1 MDELTNLMRLIDLN
15 SKIIPEG
22 DYLEMCNSIKKV
34 HECVSRPNSNYDSD
48 DENAFHLRVTMR
60 DDTFGIPTPFSTE
73 NRQRHRR
80 RYYEDDS
87 EDDEVVQMDVDLPTA
102 DADEL
107 DELLARP
114 DESLTFEDR
123 FNLVHSVLP
132 YLRVPREDVNGDT
145 SFESDIERLQRRQR
159 EYDEA
164 ELRRIDDRILETETM
179 IRKTKPRQRIT
190 NIVKRDAVRK
200 YASDMGIRLYR
211 YTIGGLIDKGY
222 DVGNEREFYKNYL
235 NSYNEEVEYKLR
247 DLNEELFNLCRDR
260 DSLLEEMNDTD
271 TDTFI

>member
-48 DENAFHLRVTMR
+48 DENTFHLRVTMR

-87 EDDEVVQMDVDLPTA
+87 EEDEVVQMDVDLPTA

-145 SFESDIERLQRRQR
+145 SFGNDIERLQRRQR

-271 TDTFI
+271 TDTVI

>member
-34 HECVSRPNSNYDSD
+34 HECVSRSSSNYDSED
-48 DENAFHLRVTMR
+48 DENTFHLRVNMR
-60 DDTFGIPTPFSTE
+60 DDTFDIPAPFSTE
-73 NRQRHRR
+73 TRHRR

-87 EDDEVVQMDVDLPTA
+87 DDDEVVQMDHDLPTA

-145 SFESDIERLQRRQR
+145 SFESDIERVQRRQR

-200 YASDMGIRLYR
+200 YASDMGIRLHR

-222 DVGNEREFYKNYL
+222 NIGNEREFYKNYL
-235 NSYNEEVEYKLR
+235 KSYNEEIEHKLR
-247 DLNEELFNLCRDR
+247 DLNDELFDLCRDR

-271 TDTFI
+271 TVI

>member
-1 MDELTNLMRLIDLN
+1 
-15 SKIIPEG
+15 
-22 DYLEMCNSIKKV
+22 
-34 HECVSRPNSNYDSD
+34 
-48 DENAFHLRVTMR
+48 MR
-60 DDTFGIPTPFSTE
+60 DDTFDIPAPFSTE
-73 NRQRHRR
+73 TRHRR

-87 EDDEVVQMDVDLPTA
+87 DDDEVVQMDHDLPTA

-107 DELLARP
+107 DELLVRP

-145 SFESDIERLQRRQR
+145 SFESDIERVQRRQR

-200 YASDMGIRLYR
+200 YASDMGIRLHR

-222 DVGNEREFYKNYL
+222 NIGNEREFYKNYL
-235 NSYNEEVEYKLR
+235 KSYNEEIEHKLR
-247 DLNEELFNLCRDR
+247 DLNDELFDLCRDR
-260 DSLLEEMNDTD
+260 DSLLEEMNNTD
-271 TDTFI
+271 TVI

>member
-87 EDDEVVQMDVDLPTA
+87 EEDEVVQMDVDLPTA

-145 SFESDIERLQRRQR
+145 SFGNDIERLQRRQR

-271 TDTFI
+271 TDTVI

>member
-48 DENAFHLRVTMR
+48 DENTFHLRVNMR

-87 EDDEVVQMDVDLPTA
+87 EEDEVVQMDVDLPTA

-145 SFESDIERLQRRQR
+145 SFGNDIERLQRRQR

-164 ELRRIDDRILETETM
+164 ALRRIDDRILETETM

-271 TDTFI
+271 TDTVI

>member
-60 DDTFGIPTPFSTE
+60 DDTLGIPTPFSTE

-87 EDDEVVQMDVDLPTA
+87 EEDEVVQMDVDLPTA

-271 TDTFI
+271 TDTVI